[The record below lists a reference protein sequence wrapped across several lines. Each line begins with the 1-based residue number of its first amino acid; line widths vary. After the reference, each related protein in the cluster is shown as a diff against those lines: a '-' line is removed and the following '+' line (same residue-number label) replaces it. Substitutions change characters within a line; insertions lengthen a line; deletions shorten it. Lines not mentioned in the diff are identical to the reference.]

1 MHDAPSFLFI
11 IIQIGLFSLGCDLL
25 KISLIYVFPVSK
37 NSSYKLVKQSNQPVH
52 NFFCQF
58 CTHLFY
64 IEGNGKE
71 SSKRS
76 SQ

>member
-52 NFFCQF
+52 TFFC
-58 CTHLFY
+58 
-64 IEGNGKE
+64 
-71 SSKRS
+71 
-76 SQ
+76 